1 VGRNKRIALAVLAA
15 ATALAVV
22 TVGPAQA
29 VRVVA
34 GNLVLNFG
42 GGFAP
47 KKLPRTH
54 DAPIKFWGWGS
65 IATADGSQPPALK
78 RLIIEYDKHGHV
90 ETRGLPRC
98 TVRKLENTIVRQAR
112 RRCPGAIVGA
122 GLGKA
127 TVKFPDQ
134 ARIPISSPITI
145 FNGPR
150 IKRQP
155 SVIAH
160 AYTTVPAPTTFVVPI
175 RIQRIRKGRYGYRVD
190 AKIPAI
196 AGGYGSPTFG
206 RIKIGRTWNFR
217 GRKLSYVNAR
227 CVGGRLQARG
237 QALFR
242 DGTSLRGSIFRPCQ
256 VRR

>member
-1 VGRNKRIALAVLAA
+1 MRKRKSAIFAVLAM
-15 ATALAVV
+15 ATALAIV

-34 GNLVLNFG
+34 GNLILNFG

-54 DAPIKFWGWGS
+54 NAPIKFWGWGS
-65 IATADGSQPPALK
+65 IKTVDGTQPPALT

-90 ETRGLPRC
+90 ETRGLPKC
-98 TVRKLENTIVRQAR
+98 SVRRLENTIVRQAR
-112 RRCPGAIVGA
+112 RNCPGAIVGT
-122 GLGKA
+122 GFGKA
-127 TVKFPDQ
+127 TVKFPEQ
-134 ARIPISSPITI
+134 APIPASSPITI

-160 AYTTVPAPTTFVVPI
+160 AYTDVPAPTTFVVPI
-175 RIQRIRKGRYGYRVD
+175 RIQRINKGRYGYRVN

-206 RIKIGRTWNFR
+206 RIKIERRWNFR

-237 QALFR
+237 VAVFR
-242 DGTSLRGSIFRPCQ
+242 DGTSLRGSVFRPCR

>member
-1 VGRNKRIALAVLAA
+1 MRRRSTAVFAALLAVAALAV
-15 ATALAVV
+15 AVV
-22 TVGPAQA
+22 GSAQA

-47 KKLPRTH
+47 TKLPRTH
-54 DAPIKFWGWGS
+54 NAPIKFWGWGS
-65 IATADGSQPPALK
+65 IKTADGTHPPALT

-90 ETRGLPRC
+90 ETRGLPKC
-98 TVRKLENTIVRQAR
+98 SVRKLENTLVKQAR
-112 RRCPGAIVGA
+112 RNCPGAIVGT

-134 ARIPISSPITI
+134 APIPVSSPITI

-160 AYTTVPAPTTFVVPI
+160 AYTDVPAPTTFVVPI
-175 RIQRIRKGRYGYRVD
+175 RIQRINKGRYGYRVN

-206 RIKIGRTWNFR
+206 RIKIGRRWNYR
-217 GRKLSYVNAR
+217 GRKLSYINAR

-237 QALFR
+237 QARFR
-242 DGTSLRGSIFRPCQ
+242 DGTSLNGSVFRPCQ